1 MLAIEVVLEEGFD
14 EENQKFVVVKSCVL
28 EMEHSLV
35 SLSKWESFFE
45 KPFLSD
51 KEKTPEEVFEYIKM
65 MTLTPN
71 VPPEVY
77 ASLTTDNVET
87 IRNYID
93 SKMTATTFNDR
104 GAPKKNREVITA
116 EIIYHWMI
124 AAGVPFECQ
133 HWHLNRLLTLIR
145 VINLKSAP
153 PKKMGRR
160 ESISQRQKLNA
171 LRKQQFG
178 TSG

>member
-14 EENQKFVVVKSCVL
+14 EEKQKFVVVKSCVL
-28 EMEHSLV
+28 ELEHSLA
-35 SLSKWESFFE
+35 SLSKWESVFE

-65 MTLTPN
+65 MVVSPN
-71 VPPEVY
+71 TPPEVFLH
-77 ASLTTDNVET
+77 LTTKNVEE
-87 IRNYID
+87 IRAYID
-93 SKMTATTFNDR
+93 AKMTATTFNER
-104 GAPKKNREVITA
+104 NAPRNREVITA

-133 HWHLNRLLTLIR
+133 YWHLSRLLTLIR
-145 VINLKSAP
+145 VINLKNTP
-153 PKKMGRR
+153 PKKMGKR
-160 ESISQRQKLNA
+160 EMLSQRQKLNA
-171 LRKQQFG
+171 QRRQQFG